1 LNEASLYSKHAAH
14 KFVFNRGS
22 LQMSLH
28 VDYFGVTTISFSI
41 SFSNK
46 NVFVFTRDPL
56 IFAILEK
63 TFLAS
68 SNRFYEIK
76 NLGVSGI
83 QRTKEIPSDVS
94 AMFAY
99 YKGIQ

>member
-1 LNEASLYSKHAAH
+1 M
-14 KFVFNRGS
+14 S
-22 LQMSLH
+22 LQ
-28 VDYFGVTTISFSI
+28 VDYFGVSTISFSI
-41 SFSNK
+41 SLSNK

-56 IFAILEK
+56 IFAILAK

-68 SNRFYEIK
+68 SKRFYEIK

-83 QRTKEIPSDVS
+83 QRTNEIPIEVS

-99 YKGIQ
+99 CNGIQ

>member
-1 LNEASLYSKHAAH
+1 MKEEALKLADWLDKSIDADDWGELAKYYQWCHENVSPMIRRL
-14 KFVFNRGS
+14 VEE
-22 LQMSLH
+22 L
-28 VDYFGVTTISFSI
+28 DYLKDQIS
-41 SFSNK
+41 
-46 NVFVFTRDPL
+46 
-56 IFAILEK
+56 
-63 TFLAS
+63 
-68 SNRFYEIK
+68 FYEIK